1 MFISKR
7 FINVDKVHSILCDT
21 LLSNGEWIHSILLLD
36 GTSIYLYY
44 TTNGFEGTFFY
55 IPEGKLSKS
64 FGGKYVDD
72 GENLYLEE
80 ETPLF
85 YA

>member
-7 FINVDKVHSILCDT
+7 FINVDKVHGIPCDT
-21 LLSNGEWIHSILLLD
+21 LLSDGEQLHSILLLD
-36 GTSIYLYY
+36 GTFIHLYY
-44 TTNGFEGTFFY
+44 MTNGFEGTFFY
-55 IPEGKLSKS
+55 VPEGELSKS

-80 ETPLF
+80 EIPLF